1 MENNSKKI
9 KSKKLE
15 IKTIIDDLRKF
26 IEVCGSNYSEKNSKY
41 FKKKILQSKKIS
53 FVMKEMIILKI

>member
-15 IKTIIDDLRKF
+15 IKIIIDDLREF
-26 IEVCGSNYSEKNSKY
+26 IEVCGSNYSEKTVNTL
-41 FKKKILQSKKIS
+41 KKNILQSKKIS

>member
-15 IKTIIDDLRKF
+15 IKIIIDDLREF
-26 IEVCGSNYSEKNSKY
+26 IEVCGSNYSEKTVNT
-41 FKKKILQSKKIS
+41 
-53 FVMKEMIILKI
+53 